1 MKEEWITP
9 PFPEETKVR
18 AFPAQ
23 EVSET

>member
-9 PFPEETKVR
+9 PFSEETKVR